1 MLDII
6 LSAPAFWLLA
16 AVVFGVIE
24 SVTMGLITI
33 WFAGGALAALVAS
46 ILKVP
51 IPVQIV
57 IFLIVSIVLMVGTRK
72 IFIEKL
78 RTGNEKTNVEAL
90 IGRIGTAKTDI
101 DSFATGTV
109 NLSGQEWSAICS
121 ENEKISAG
129 KKVKVERIEG
139 VKLIVSQFEE

>member
-16 AVVFGVIE
+16 AIVFGVIE
-24 SVTMGLITI
+24 SITMGLITI

-46 ILKVP
+46 VLNVS
-51 IPVQIV
+51 IPVQIA
-57 IFLIVSIVLMVGTRK
+57 IFLVVSIVLMVGTRK

-90 IGRIGTAKTDI
+90 IGGIGIAKTDI
-101 DSFATGTV
+101 DSLSPGTV
-109 NLSGQEWSAICS
+109 NLSGQEWSAICMKD
-121 ENEKISAG
+121 ECITEG

-139 VKLIVSQFEE
+139 VKLIVTPVEE